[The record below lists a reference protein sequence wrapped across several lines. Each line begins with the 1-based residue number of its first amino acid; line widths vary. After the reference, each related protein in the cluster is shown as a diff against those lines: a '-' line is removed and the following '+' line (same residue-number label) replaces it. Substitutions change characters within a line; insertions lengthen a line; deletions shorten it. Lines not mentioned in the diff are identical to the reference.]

1 MDPKFS
7 AVPEGLW
14 RAVAPLLPQDR
25 PKPKGGR
32 PRVPDRVVLAG
43 IVYRLRTG
51 CQWKALPNE
60 FGSGSTCH
68 LRMQQWAKAGVF
80 THTFVAMLKR
90 YDRRRGI
97 QWKWAALDGFIVKA
111 PKGGSSPDRTRQTA
125 RSSAPS
131 GTSLPMRAVSRSRRS

>member
-1 MDPKFS
+1 MDPRFRT
-7 AVPEGLW
+7 VPEPLW
-14 RAVAPLLPQDR
+14 RAVAPLLPPER

-32 PRVPDRVVLAG
+32 PRVADRAVLAG

-68 LRMQQWAKAGVF
+68 LRMQQWARAGVF
-80 THTFVAMLKR
+80 TETFVTMLKR

-97 QWKWAALDGFIVKA
+97 QWKWTALDGFIVKA
-111 PKGGSSPDRTRQTA
+111 PKGGSSRERIQQIA
-125 RSSAPS
+125 RSKARSA
-131 GTSLPMRAVSRSRRS
+131 TS